1 MGQFG
6 KLLSAAFRQTH
17 ERLFFQRFKG
27 KPHLCQLFIRRLI
40 FFQQVVIFVLEIR
53 IDADI
58 DIGLHIEV
66 IPKDFRAYGLPCP
79 NGAARD
85 KSALPLN
92 SDMMPCAHHRV
103 KHDVVDENIAPCR
116 DVRILDEGDAH
127 ILACMDLPYVHA
139 TDAAVHDDVAPLNL
153 RAADH
158 TLDLNITSCLDGEAA
173 LDVAAYLHAAGKV
186 NISRSHIDTALDD

>member
-1 MGQFG
+1 M
-6 KLLSAAFRQTH
+6 
-17 ERLFFQRFKG
+17 
-27 KPHLCQLFIRRLI
+27 
-40 FFQQVVIFVLEIR
+40 LEVR
-53 IDADI
+53 IDADV

-66 IPKDFRAYGLPCP
+66 IPKDFCAYGLPCP

-92 SDMMPCAHHRV
+92 SDMMPRAHHRV

-116 DVRILDEGDAH
+116 DVRILNEGDAH
-127 ILACMDLPYVHA
+127 ILARMDFPYVHA
-139 TDAAVHDDVAPLNL
+139 ADAAVYDDVASLDL
-153 RAADH
+153 RTADH
-158 TLDLNITSCLDGEAA
+158 ALDLNITSCLDGETA